1 MYQKHSRSPLMAG
14 SCSQTQRVAFLG
26 LMRGTTWMAP
36 SSSDHSRIHST
47 QNTGEN
53 GGTGAQLGAD
63 RRAWEGNGLS
73 PASAGQGR
81 AAQSQPRSRVL
92 DTGNTTK
99 VSYPSRSP
107 QVPTLDQVRGDCG
120 LPCIFFLKF
129 LLCHFLIFF

>member
-14 SCSQTQRVAFLG
+14 SCSQTQRVALLG

-81 AAQSQPRSRVL
+81 EAQSQPRSRVL
-92 DTGNTTK
+92 DTGNTKGQLPQPLPASADT
-99 VSYPSRSP
+99 RSSEGRLRL
-107 QVPTLDQVRGDCG
+107 TFYL
-120 LPCIFFLKF
+120 FS
-129 LLCHFLIFF
+129 